1 MYSVSQ
7 VSEVTEVRGG
17 FRGAMG
23 PCPQIDN
30 PVAMYFHC
38 LAHKLNLVLVQ
49 ACKVNR
55 MAVAFFNTI
64 EQLYKFFANPSSHE
78 IFLNMQ
84 NTLGLKVKEIGQL
97 SDTRWACRW
106 KSVEA
111 LKSNYAAVVKSL
123 VQLSDPVATCSAEAT
138 GLSLHLQKPEFVI
151 SLIIFEDFL
160 RIINVAHKALQC
172 SSITLGKAGAIVER
186 LSFNFRNR
194 RSKNSYLVL
203 YKQAE
208 DLCKLNGIDIQST
221 ASASTRDSA
230 QVPKDTVTSRA
241 QRPVKSAS
249 CLRDFLIT
257 TTLGQRERVDDPSVT
272 INSNARVEPA
282 GSPLYDQLYLPV
294 CDTLIGQLEFRFDKD
309 SLIMAKAVD
318 AVLRC
323 DKEGITAIVDK
334 YANILNINPQLLSSE
349 MELFAS
355 MDTAKW
361 I

>member
-111 LKSNYAAVVKSL
+111 L
-123 VQLSDPVATCSAEAT
+123 
-138 GLSLHLQKPEFVI
+138 
-151 SLIIFEDFL
+151 
-160 RIINVAHKALQC
+160 
-172 SSITLGKAGAIVER
+172 
-186 LSFNFRNR
+186 
-194 RSKNSYLVL
+194 
-203 YKQAE
+203 
-208 DLCKLNGIDIQST
+208 
-221 ASASTRDSA
+221 
-230 QVPKDTVTSRA
+230 
-241 QRPVKSAS
+241 
-249 CLRDFLIT
+249 
-257 TTLGQRERVDDPSVT
+257 
-272 INSNARVEPA
+272 
-282 GSPLYDQLYLPV
+282 
-294 CDTLIGQLEFRFDKD
+294 
-309 SLIMAKAVD
+309 
-318 AVLRC
+318 
-323 DKEGITAIVDK
+323 
-334 YANILNINPQLLSSE
+334 
-349 MELFAS
+349 
-355 MDTAKW
+355 
-361 I
+361 